1 VLIVAI
7 RTIFWQMWYSF
18 NIIILI
24 FRSMIGKTSEEKNKK
39 LKKESLF
46 SALILR
52 IKLKLIKTQ
61 Y

>member
-1 VLIVAI
+1 MLIVAI

-52 IKLKLIKTQ
+52 IKLK
-61 Y
+61 